1 MRLGIVGVGDMGGAM
16 AGRALQDGLEVVVC
30 DVNPDA
36 CEALRDKGAEIAK
49 SPRELAAK
57 VDMAA
62 VVVLDDTQVREVV
75 AGEEGLLAAGRSDL
89 DIVIH
94 STIHLPTL
102 YEVAE
107 LARAAGCTLFD
118 AGVSGHSRG
127 AERGQ
132 LAVMVGSD
140 EASLERC
147 RPAFESYGG
156 LVVRVGE
163 LGAGMKA
170 KVARNLIGYVQCS
183 AVYEGLRLAEEAGVD
198 VPALAEIVRH
208 SEAQGQ
214 LVNFFLSRPS
224 VRPATPESDS
234 GRDWLQV
241 ARATAPVAHKDL
253 SAALALA
260 RELGIRLPVSEES
273 ERRLEAV
280 WGLEEGERV

>member
-1 MRLGIVGVGDMGGAM
+1 MRLGFVGVGAMGAAM

-30 DVNPDA
+30 DLNPSA
-36 CEALRDKGAEIAK
+36 CEALREQGAAVAT
-49 SPRELAAK
+49 SPRELAAQ
-57 VDMAA
+57 VDLAA
-62 VVVLDDTQVREVV
+62 VVVLDDDQVREVV
-75 AGEEGLLAAGRSDL
+75 AGENGLLAAGRDDL

-107 LARAAGCTLFD
+107 RAQAAGCTLFD

-156 LVVRVGE
+156 LVVRVGG

-208 SEAQGQ
+208 SEAQSQ
-214 LVNFFLSRPS
+214 LVDFILSRPS
-224 VRPATPESDS
+224 VRPAQPGSESD
-234 GRDWLQV
+234 RQWREV
-241 ARATAPVAHKDL
+241 AVSTVPVAHKDL
-253 SAALALA
+253 SAALSLA
-260 RELGIRLPVSEES
+260 RELGIRLPISEES
-273 ERRLEAV
+273 ERRVEAV
-280 WGLEEGERV
+280 WGLEEGERL

>member
-1 MRLGIVGVGDMGGAM
+1 MRLGIVGVGEMGGAM
-16 AGRALQDGLEVVVC
+16 ARRALQDGLEVVVC
-30 DVNPDA
+30 DVNPAA
-36 CEALRDKGAEIAK
+36 CEALGKKGAGVAK
-49 SPRELAAK
+49 SPRELAAR

-62 VVVLDDTQVREVV
+62 VVVLDDAQVREVV
-75 AGEEGLLAAGRSDL
+75 GGEEGLLAAGRGDL

-107 LARAAGCTLFD
+107 LAQAAGCTLFD

-132 LAVMVGSD
+132 LAVMVGCD

-224 VRPATPESDS
+224 VRPATAETDH
-234 GRDWLQV
+234 GREWLQV

-273 ERRLEAV
+273 VHRLEAV
-280 WGLEEGERV
+280 WGLEEGERH

>member
-1 MRLGIVGVGDMGGAM
+1 MGGAM

-30 DVNPDA
+30 DVKAANR
-36 CEALRDKGAEIAK
+36 EALRAKGARVAK
-49 SPRELAAK
+49 SPRELAEQ
-57 VDMAA
+57 VDLAA
-62 VVVLDDTQVREVV
+62 VVVLDDAQVKAVV
-75 AGEEGLLAAGRSDL
+75 CGEDGLLASGRSGL

-94 STIHLPTL
+94 STIHLETL
-102 YEVAE
+102 YAVAE
-107 LARAAGCTLFD
+107 EARAHRCTLFD

-132 LAVMVGSD
+132 LAVMVGAD

-156 LVVRVGE
+156 LVVRVGD

-170 KVARNLIGYVQCS
+170 KVARNLIGFVQCS

-198 VPALAEIVRH
+198 LSSLAAIVRH
-208 SEAQGQ
+208 SEAQSQ
-214 LVNFFLSRPS
+214 LVDFFLSRPS
-224 VRPATPESDS
+224 VRPAGEGSE
-234 GRDWLQV
+234 WLSI
-241 ARATAPVAHKDL
+241 ARNTAAGAHKDL

-273 ERRLEAV
+273 ERRVEAV
-280 WGLEEGERV
+280 WGIEEGERI

>member
-1 MRLGIVGVGDMGGAM
+1 
-16 AGRALQDGLEVVVC
+16 
-30 DVNPDA
+30 
-36 CEALRDKGAEIAK
+36 
-49 SPRELAAK
+49 
-57 VDMAA
+57 
-62 VVVLDDTQVREVV
+62 VVLDDDQVREVV
-75 AGEEGLLAAGRSDL
+75 AGEDGLLAAGRENL

-107 LARAAGCTLFD
+107 RAQAAGCTLFD

-156 LVVRVGE
+156 LVVRVGG

-208 SEAQGQ
+208 SEAQSQ
-214 LVNFFLSRPS
+214 LVDFFLSRPS
-224 VRPATPESDS
+224 VRPAQPDS
-234 GRDWLQV
+234 EWRKV
-241 ARATAPVAHKDL
+241 ADSTAPVAHKDL
-253 SAALALA
+253 SAALSLA
-260 RELGIRLPVSEES
+260 RDLGIRLPVSEES
-273 ERRLEAV
+273 ERRVEAV
-280 WGLEEGERV
+280 WGIEEGERL